1 MNLDARQRAMLEEM
15 HVRVWWPTAEDLAD
29 THAAQTPAVAS
40 SAVQHHAASSAM
52 QPPVVEARAA
62 DAPPAASSLP
72 TSPHMPMAATPHAER
87 VPSAAPQPDAAQAP
101 RQATVAPAAA
111 TSAPVAAQGGWPALL
126 QQVAECNAC
135 GLCTGRKTPLLRPGP
150 DALPQQRDWLVV
162 GEPPTEA
169 EERAGAAFVGEAG
182 QLLDNMLRAVQV
194 SRSAEGAAGAWA
206 TNVVQCRPAMA
217 RIPEPDE
224 LLRCRDHIDQ
234 QIALLRPKVILAM
247 GRFATQSLLGSDNPA
262 LVGKP
267 FGQLRGS
274 VHAHAGVPVVVMQHP
289 ERLLRAPAQ
298 KAEAWADL
306 CRALEIVRGG

>member
-1 MNLDARQRAMLEEM
+1 MALNLDTRQRAMLEEM
-15 HVRVWWPTAEDLAD
+15 QVRVWWPAAEDLVD
-29 THAAQTPAVAS
+29 AQATQSCAVAS
-40 SAVQHHAASSAM
+40 PAVPRHPAPSAM
-52 QPPVVEARAA
+52 E
-62 DAPPAASSLP
+62 PPAVPA
-72 TSPHMPMAATPHAER
+72 
-87 VPSAAPQPDAAQAP
+87 PSAAPPPVAVQAP
-101 RQATVAPAAA
+101 RSVSVAPADPAPA
-111 TSAPVAAQGGWPALL
+111 RAPAPAPVAMQGGWPTLL
-126 QQVAECNAC
+126 QQVADCNAC
-135 GLCTGRKTPLLRPGP
+135 GLCTGRKTPLLRQGP

-162 GEPPTEA
+162 GEPPTEQ

-194 SRSAEGAAGAWA
+194 SRGTDGAAGAWA

-217 RIPEPDE
+217 RIPEPEE
-224 LLRCRDHIDQ
+224 LLRCRVHIDQ

-247 GRFATQSLLGSDNPA
+247 GRFATQSLLGPDNPA